1 LTCLQKWNSDSETS
15 GPPDFRTLFF
25 FYLLNELQSLTYQPR
40 VRMAYRYYTI
50 DGKKF
55 PSVTSILNVLNK
67 PQLVNWA
74 VRLTRDYIK
83 QELFAF
89 RHADSL
95 TDLDLGNLLAKSAA
109 EHDRVRNAAAD
120 HGIVVHSSIASYIG
134 NTSNVAQ
141 NDPVI
146 IAFRKWQESSQ
157 FVPIA
162 SERLV
167 FSHEHGFAG
176 TADLIGTLNG
186 RLALLDI
193 KTGRGVYPEYKL
205 QLAAYAFAWGEMSGH
220 FPEVCMNLHV
230 KSDFTI
236 TEANCFTATEL
247 FPLFQTFL
255 AAKRLFEWQA
265 EQTIVNQRRT
275 VSNAQKVATV
285 MQR

>member
-1 LTCLQKWNSDSETS
+1 
-15 GPPDFRTLFF
+15 
-25 FYLLNELQSLTYQPR
+25 
-40 VRMAYRYYTI
+40 MAYRYYTI
-50 DGKKF
+50 DGKKV

-74 VRLTRDYIK
+74 ARITRDFIK

-89 RHADSL
+89 RRADSFR
-95 TDLDLGNLLAKSAA
+95 DLDLDNLLAKSAK
-109 EHDRVRNAAAD
+109 EHDRVRTAAAD
-120 HGIVVHSSIASYIG
+120 HGIAVHSSIASYVG
-134 NTSNVAQ
+134 DKSNITH

-146 IAFRKWQESSQ
+146 IGFREWQESSQ

-205 QLAAYAFAWGEMSGH
+205 QLAAYAVAWGEMGGH

-236 TEANCFTATEL
+236 TEANSFTATEL

-255 AAKRLFEWQA
+255 AAKRLFEWQS
-265 EQTIVNQRRT
+265 EQLTVNQRRL
-275 VSNAQKVATV
+275 VSKGQKVAAS
-285 MQR
+285 MQQ

>member
-1 LTCLQKWNSDSETS
+1 
-15 GPPDFRTLFF
+15 
-25 FYLLNELQSLTYQPR
+25 
-40 VRMAYRYYTI
+40 MAYRYYTI

-89 RHADSL
+89 RRADSL

-146 IAFRKWQESSQ
+146 IAFRKWQEGAH
-157 FVPIA
+157 FLPVA

-167 FSHEHGFAG
+167 SSHEHGYAG

-205 QLAAYAFAWGEMSGH
+205 QLAAYAVALGEMTGH
-220 FPEVCMNLHV
+220 FPEVCMNLRV
-230 KSDFTI
+230 RSDLTI
-236 TEANCFTATEL
+236 TEANTFTGAEL

-255 AAKRLFEWQA
+255 AAKRLFEWQS
-265 EQTIVNQRRT
+265 EQPSANHRRSE
-275 VSNAQKVATV
+275 SNGQKVAAS
-285 MQR
+285 MQREV